1 MEERSEGAIRSTS
14 TKTAHQ
20 AQEVQSAIAFL
31 CAVKRFD
38 DILLLQNFACP
49 NRLIYSHDIL
59 PYNATS
65 ADVEMS

>member
-1 MEERSEGAIRSTS
+1 MQ
-14 TKTAHQ
+14 TAHQ
-20 AQEVQSAIAFL
+20 TKEVQSAIAFL
-31 CAVKRFD
+31 CAVKRLD